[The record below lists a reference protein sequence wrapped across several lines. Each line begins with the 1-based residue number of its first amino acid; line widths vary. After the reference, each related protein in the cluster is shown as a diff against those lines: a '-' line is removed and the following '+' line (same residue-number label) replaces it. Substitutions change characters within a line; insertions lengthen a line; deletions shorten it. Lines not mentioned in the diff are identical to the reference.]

1 MIRLSTYSG
10 IAGEI
15 GLCCLVL
22 VSFLLNEETV
32 IAKVVGG
39 F

>member
-1 MIRLSTYSG
+1 MIRLSTCFD
-10 IAGEI
+10 IAGVI

-22 VSFLLNEETV
+22 VNFLLNEETV

-39 F
+39 C